1 MKRIFKI
8 IVIILISVFSFYY
21 TEKIIDLS
29 KRNDPI
35 MKKIINNSSSKEI
48 EPVNGIIEDSSLIV
62 GSSGKKVDR
71 ETSYEKMKK
80 VKQYNES
87 LFEYINIK
95 PNISKKDNL
104 DKVIIGANRD
114 SKKLAFVFK
123 TDDYSLIKQ
132 IVYILDQNDVKATF
146 FIDGKVIE
154 DNLLDVKKV
163 LGKNTLGIYS
173 YNNIFNSISTKYMK
187 NILSKSFN
195 YSNYCLYK
203 NDKFLNA
210 CKYYK
215 INTIKPETIQKSPY
229 NYLKN
234 NKKNGLIYEI
244 KVNPNNIKQL
254 NSSLLYLKEKGYNIV
269 TIDELLKE

>member
-35 MKKIINNSSSKEI
+35 MKKIINNSSLKEI

-87 LFEYINIK
+87 LFEYIDIK

-104 DKVIIGANRD
+104 DKVIIGVNSN

-154 DNLLDVKKV
+154 DNLLDVKKA

-187 NILSKSFN
+187 NLLSKSFN

-254 NSSLLYLKEKGYNIV
+254 NSSLLYLKEKGYSIV

>member
-104 DKVIIGANRD
+104 DKVIIGVNSN

-154 DNLLDVKKV
+154 DNLLDVKKA
-163 LGKNTLGIYS
+163 LEKNTIGIYS
-173 YNNIFNSISTKYMK
+173 YNNIFNNISTKYMK

-254 NSSLLYLKEKGYNIV
+254 NSSLLYLKEKGYSIV